1 MNRHELPPAAGAAD
15 ARKIV
20 DPDTSI
26 ISPKGNRPK
35 DGGDSAELEVA
46 RSRRLGLRSIGYADI
61 PDLSRLYASTMRYPL
76 LVESPTRFIDVAAQV
91 ARINHCYTDR
101 PGLGVWRADTH
112 DGHFIGTFSLL
123 PVEDSDD
130 VQVGARLTPEVWGR
144 WYAIE
149 GGHLLCRHAFESLG
163 LLRLVGH
170 CHRDHLTARRVLT
183 RFGFQDT
190 GPHGDPA
197 RLIQRYELEASAWRE
212 ARRLYT

>member
-1 MNRHELPPAAGAAD
+1 MSRHELPPPAGAVD
-15 ARKIV
+15 ARRIV
-20 DPDTSI
+20 DPDAPI
-26 ISPKGNRPK
+26 NSPKDIR
-35 DGGDSAELEVA
+35 DSVELEVA
-46 RSRRLGLRSIGYADI
+46 RSRRLGLRSIGYTDI

-76 LVESPTRFIDVAAQV
+76 LVDSPTRFIDVAAQV
-91 ARINHCYTDR
+91 ARINRCYIDC

-163 LLRLVGH
+163 LPRLVGY

-190 GPHGDPA
+190 GVHGDPA
-197 RLIQRYELEASAWRE
+197 RQVQRYELEASAWRE

>member
-1 MNRHELPPAAGAAD
+1 MNRHEIPSSAD
-15 ARKIV
+15 AVNARKIT
-20 DPDTSI
+20 DPDTAAT
-26 ISPKGNRPK
+26 SPK
-35 DGGDSAELEVA
+35 DTGDSAELQVGC
-46 RSRRLGLRSIGYADI
+46 SRRLTLRSIGYVDI
-61 PDLSRLYASTMRYPL
+61 PDLSRLYASTMRHPL

-91 ARINHCYTDR
+91 ARINRCYATR

-149 GGHLLCRHAFESLG
+149 GGHLLCRQAFESLG
-163 LLRLVGH
+163 LPRLIGY

-183 RFGFQDT
+183 RFGFQDM
-190 GPHGDPA
+190 GVHGDPT
-197 RLIQRYELEASAWRE
+197 RLVQRYELDASAWRE